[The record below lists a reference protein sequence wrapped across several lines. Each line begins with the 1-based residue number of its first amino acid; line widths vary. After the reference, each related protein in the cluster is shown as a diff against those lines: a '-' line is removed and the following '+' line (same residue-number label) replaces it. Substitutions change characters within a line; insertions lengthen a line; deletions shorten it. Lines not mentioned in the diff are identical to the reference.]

1 MFRNE
6 HTNVLSSIE
15 QESLLKDLPTS
26 LRADILSHT
35 HKSLIKKIYFLK
47 GKSSKFLWKI
57 LPLMKPI
64 KMNIDDF
71 VFREG
76 DIADESKYIYIYI

>member
-26 LRADILSHT
+26 LGADILSHT
-35 HKSLIKKIYFLK
+35 HKSLIKKNIFSRGNHLNSY
-47 GKSSKFLWKI
+47 GKF
-57 LPLMKPI
+57 
-64 KMNIDDF
+64 
-71 VFREG
+71 
-76 DIADESKYIYIYI
+76 YH